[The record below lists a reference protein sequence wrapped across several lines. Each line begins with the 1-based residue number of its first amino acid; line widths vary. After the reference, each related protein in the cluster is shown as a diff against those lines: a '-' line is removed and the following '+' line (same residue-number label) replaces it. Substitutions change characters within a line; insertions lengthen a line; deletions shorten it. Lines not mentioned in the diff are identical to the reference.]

1 MATGVGK
8 MTLQPLQMK
17 AVGIVGI
24 DAVLVKQIPLPED
37 HPFYALIGRV
47 VAEWARLEHELD
59 LIIWDF
65 AQTDPAVNSCMT
77 GQIGSYTARFEAI
90 AALIQLRGR
99 YDKSMNNRI
108 TTLRGQIGNS
118 AKERARYVHD
128 AWFIQTSGDQLG
140 DINEVGRFSNFSVK
154 GKKFGFLP
162 ISEEE
167 ARKFIEKIKQ
177 HTESVSKLRSDLSG
191 KPTP

>member
-1 MATGVGK
+1 MPKIIAR
-8 MTLQPLQMK
+8 L
-17 AVGIVGI
+17 
-24 DAVLVKQIPLPED
+24 DAVLIKQEPLPEK

-59 LIIWDF
+59 LIIWDL
-65 AQTDPAVNSCMT
+65 AKTDPAVNSCMT

-90 AALIQLRGR
+90 AALTQLRGR
-99 YDKSMNNRI
+99 HNKSMERRI
-108 TTLRGQIGNS
+108 TGLRGQIGSS

-128 AWFIQTSGDQLG
+128 AWFIRSSGDQPG

-162 ISEEE
+162 IAEEE
-167 ARKFIEKIKQ
+167 AHNFIEKIKQ

-191 KPTP
+191 KLKP